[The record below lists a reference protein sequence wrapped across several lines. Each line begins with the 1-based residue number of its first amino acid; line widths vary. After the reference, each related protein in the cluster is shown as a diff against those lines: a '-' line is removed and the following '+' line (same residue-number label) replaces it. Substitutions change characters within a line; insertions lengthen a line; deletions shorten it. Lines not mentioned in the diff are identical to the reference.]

1 VFHDIR
7 YGRQSLTTHEVAR
20 RLGSHLIP
28 LDSPDATPPTGR
40 LGIWLGDP
48 RHIVLVERAITGRR
62 LYLELKDG
70 VKYRT
75 NLLGLTQVL

>member
-1 VFHDIR
+1 
-7 YGRQSLTTHEVAR
+7 
-20 RLGSHLIP
+20 
-28 LDSPDATPPTGR
+28 
-40 LGIWLGDP
+40 
-48 RHIVLVERAITGRR
+48 VERAITGRR